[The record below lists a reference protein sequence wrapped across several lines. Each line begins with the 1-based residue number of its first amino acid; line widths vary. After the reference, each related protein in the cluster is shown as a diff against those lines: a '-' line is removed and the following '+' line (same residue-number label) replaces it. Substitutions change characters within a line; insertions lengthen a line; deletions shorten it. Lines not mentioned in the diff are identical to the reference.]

1 MLIRYSRKMCAI
13 SQKRCD
19 MAHEMHP
26 AALLVSLKVT
36 SMKYLQLTTSILV
49 LAIGAGACGES
60 PAAPRRA
67 VPSQSLQAASKGTG
81 LVLNSL
87 TSVSVPLIGHL
98 GDVTI
103 DQVQITNFT
112 LLENAVGAI
121 VGLQVDGVLQ
131 LSGDVLGT
139 PVVTEDFTTWASI
152 TSSGPGQCS
161 LVTIDLNL
169 ISIDA
174 LGVVSVDLPV
184 ARLTGKGSG
193 VVGTLLCNLGS
204 MLSGLLSGGV
214 GSPGAQGVVNA
225 LNNQIG

>member
-1 MLIRYSRKMCAI
+1 
-13 SQKRCD
+13 
-19 MAHEMHP
+19 
-26 AALLVSLKVT
+26 
-36 SMKYLQLTTSILV
+36 MKYLQLTTSILV

-81 LVLNSL
+81 LALNSL
-87 TSVSVPLIGHL
+87 TGLSVPLIGDL
-98 GDVTI
+98 GDLTI
-103 DQVQITNFT
+103 NQAEITNFT
-112 LLENAVGAI
+112 IIENAFGA
-121 VGLQVDGVLQ
+121 VAGLQVDGVLQ

-139 PVVTEDFTTWASI
+139 RVVTQDFTTWATI
-152 TSSGPGQCS
+152 TSSGPGQCT

-169 ISIDA
+169 IYIDA
-174 LGVVSVDLPV
+174 LGLASVDLPV
-184 ARLTGKGSG
+184 ATLTGKGSG

-214 GSPGAQGVVNA
+214 GSAGAHGVVNA